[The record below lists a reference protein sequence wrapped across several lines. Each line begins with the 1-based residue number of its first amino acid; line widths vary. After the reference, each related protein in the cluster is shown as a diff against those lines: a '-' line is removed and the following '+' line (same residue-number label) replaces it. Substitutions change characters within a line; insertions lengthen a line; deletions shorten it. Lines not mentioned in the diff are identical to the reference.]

1 MALYPKIFSRNTVE
15 DPIPHPIPEDYYP
28 LDSWEVQM
36 AIDHQG
42 DGVLSSSSTAAESS
56 DETLHPYHQP
66 TLVYFGRLDELVK
79 ATTGVGSDGGA
90 PADCTH
96 L

>member
-1 MALYPKIFSRNTVE
+1 
-15 DPIPHPIPEDYYP
+15 
-28 LDSWEVQM
+28 M
-36 AIDHQG
+36 AIDRQS
-42 DGVLSSSSTAAESS
+42 DDMLSSSTGAAESIG
-56 DETLHPYHQP
+56 ENLHPYHQP
-66 TLVYFGRLDELVK
+66 TLVYFGRLDELIK